1 MTTVP
6 VMATVDEADFFSEV
20 PVALTVSRLAQP
32 LADTPAAVTILDRET
47 IARLGLRDLA
57 DVLRLVPG
65 YMVSGYNGANP
76 VGAYHAPLD
85 EFGTRNL
92 VLVDGRSLYTST
104 YLGGTVR
111 GMSTVR
117 LEDVERIEILR
128 GSNSAAFGANALFGV
143 INIVT
148 RHAADTQGGE
158 IKLDVGSANI
168 RDAYAR
174 IGWQTEAGHQR
185 LSVNR
190 RSDSGY
196 RFVDDDRSIVGLNWR
211 GDWSD
216 GGRNEWTTSLGITQS
231 DTQDGRLGNVRNPL
245 RNIRYENFYGNLIW
259 RHQLNESNNIQVIFS
274 FDQDAVEDGFIFR
287 GDGVLAT
294 QPFIGSLI
302 DQGAKERRFN
312 LEIQSQYII
321 NSTFRW
327 VSGFGLKH
335 ESAKSQGLFNR
346 RDWIKITD
354 YRIFGA
360 AEWALSPSVTLHG
373 ALFASNNS
381 GAGTYADPRFFLN
394 YRLDDSQSFRFGY
407 TQARRLPTLFEKTG
421 ERVVI
426 APSGAQMATLFK
438 ASDNLISER
447 LKTWEAGYFF
457 SRRNLGLSAD
467 IRIYRENLID
477 YIVEFGDSIRN
488 FNEGFL
494 IKGVE
499 YQVIWIP
506 DPSSRW
512 IFNQSFIDYE
522 IRIPPSF
529 FVGDTSL
536 LDRTPAKR
544 LSSIIYM
551 RRFNGGWDASVQWHH
566 RSSMSWRRTE
576 NNLMPTTSRVDLRF
590 AKTWSTTYGRAEA
603 ALTLQNIT
611 GDQPEFLISR
621 PSVFPRRAFAT
632 FHVEF

>member
-1 MTTVP
+1 MTAVP
-6 VMATVDEADFFSEV
+6 VMATVDEADFFGEV

-47 IARLGLRDLA
+47 IARLGLRDLTDA
-57 DVLRLVPG
+57 LRLVPG

-231 DTQDGRLGNVRNPL
+231 DTHHGRLGNVSNPL
-245 RNIRYENFYGNLIW
+245 RNTYYENIYGNLIW
-259 RHQLNESNNIQVIFS
+259 RRQMTDSNDIQLNIS
-274 FDQDAVEDGFIFR
+274 FDQDTIEDNFIFQ
-287 GDGVLAT
+287 GSPPEFV
-294 QPFIGSLI
+294 GSLV
-302 DQGAKERRFN
+302 DQGALERRLN
-312 LEIQSQYII
+312 VEVQTQSIV
-321 NSTFRW
+321 NASFRW
-327 VSGFGLKH
+327 VAGAGFKQ
-335 ESAKSQGLFNR
+335 ESAKSLGLFNR
-346 RDWIKITD
+346 RDWITITD
-354 YRIFGA
+354 YRVFGA
-360 AEWALSPSVTLHG
+360 AEWMLSPSITLHG
-373 ALFASNNS
+373 ALFAGDNS
-381 GAGTYADPRFFLN
+381 AAGRYADPRVFLN
-394 YRLDDSQSFRFGY
+394 YRLDESQSFRLGY
-407 TQARRLPTLFEKTG
+407 TQARRLPTLFEQRG
-421 ERVVI
+421 ERVVTAPAG
-426 APSGAQMATLFK
+426 APSVTLFR
-438 ASDNLISER
+438 ANGDLVPEQ
-447 LKTWEAGYFF
+447 LKTWEIGYFL
-457 SRRNLGLSAD
+457 SRRDWGLMAD
-467 IRIYRENLID
+467 VRIYRESLTD
-477 YIVEFGDSIRN
+477 YIADLGGALRN

-494 IKGVE
+494 IQGLE
-499 YQVIWIP
+499 YQIQWDP
-506 DPSSRW
+506 DPHSKL
-512 IFNQSFIDYE
+512 IFNQSFIDFE
-522 IRIPPSF
+522 TRIPRSF
-529 FVGDTSL
+529 YTASTSL
-536 LDRTPAKR
+536 LDRTPAKWM
-544 LSSIIYM
+544 SSFVYM
-551 RRFNGGWDASVQWHH
+551 RRLNGGWDASVQWHH
-566 RSSMSWRRTE
+566 RSSMSWRRTVD
-576 NNLMPTTSRVDLRF
+576 NLMPATSRVDVRV
-590 AKTWSTTYGRAEA
+590 AKVWSTTYGRAEA